1 MNEVQKSGI
10 CAMSD
15 VRETKHCHRILGLR
29 SCSGGNFLYRC
40 LCRGVG
46 LQDPQSSRAPYVQR
60 SAPIGEKPGK
70 LPAKPQ
76 NGVPMGSWVGTG
88 KVLDRFL
95 LDVRGYSLEAL
106 MILLFGSCFFL
117 HLAGCHRCHSFGS
130 ERVCMGNSES
140 CRRTLTDSEWLT
152 KMLRLNLSLVSE
164 QGGMSTS
171 DAVMLTRQNLPFEW
185 LALLEKSSLQR
196 PRQDA
201 KEMLGIVI

>member
-1 MNEVQKSGI
+1 MGKSTI
-10 CAMSD
+10 SMAIFNSKLL
-15 VRETKHCHRILGLR
+15 V
-29 SCSGGNFLYRC
+29 Y
-40 LCRGVG
+40 
-46 LQDPQSSRAPYVQR
+46 QR
-60 SAPIGEKPGK
+60 VSPISW
-70 LPAKPQ
+70 
-76 NGVPMGSWVGTG
+76 GSWVGTG

-95 LDVRGYSLEAL
+95 LDVRGYSLEA
-106 MILLFGSCFFL
+106 MIQRCLGRVFFSPPW
-117 HLAGCHRCHSFGS
+117 CHSFGS

-140 CRRTLTDSEWLT
+140 CRRTLTESEWLT

-171 DAVMLTRQNLPFEW
+171 DAVMLTRQILPFEW